1 MRNALVSIGSWL
13 ARTFD
18 VRDVMLTI
26 GLLLL
31 AGGFY
36 LVWPPA
42 ALIVPG
48 AIVTAVAVFAS
59 RINSHA
65 EEG

>member
-1 MRNALVSIGSWL
+1 MRRTLVSIGSWL

-18 VRDVMLTI
+18 VRDAMLAI
-26 GLLLL
+26 GLMLL
-31 AGGFY
+31 AAGLF

-48 AIVTAVAVFAS
+48 AIISAVAIFAS
-59 RINSHA
+59 RINGNTG
-65 EEG
+65 EG